1 MQTTCTCTA
10 RAQCTP
16 APFFIRRQVGLA
28 KVHPCT
34 EFGVASSKFTFTGGP
49 HVKTASSPLA
59 RAAGTQLERH
69 PQWILSW
76 CSTRVSCEFGI
87 SGAPRVTCRTV
98 RKKLVNLHAAARAT
112 CHVPL
117 ADSRPAPM
125 SSRRFG
131 ASIGATPVPIG
142 PAVWALCP
150 EMLEHTD
157 RLTNTI
163 RPTFF
168 SDPPEEIFVHKN
180 VLC

>member
-59 RAAGTQLERH
+59 RAAGTPLERH

-76 CSTRVSCEFGI
+76 CSTRVTCEFRI
-87 SGAPRVTCRTV
+87 CGAPRVTCRAV
-98 RKKLVNLHAAARAT
+98 RNFLVDLHAAARAT
-112 CHVPL
+112 CHVPPTNP
-117 ADSRPAPM
+117 RPAPL
-125 SSRRFG
+125 SFRRFG
-131 ASIGATPVPIG
+131 ASIGASPAPIG
-142 PAVWALCP
+142 PAVRALCP
-150 EMLEHTD
+150 EMLEHTHTQTD
-157 RLTNTI
+157 RLTNTS

-168 SDPPEEIFVHKN
+168 QRATGGNLRS
-180 VLC
+180 